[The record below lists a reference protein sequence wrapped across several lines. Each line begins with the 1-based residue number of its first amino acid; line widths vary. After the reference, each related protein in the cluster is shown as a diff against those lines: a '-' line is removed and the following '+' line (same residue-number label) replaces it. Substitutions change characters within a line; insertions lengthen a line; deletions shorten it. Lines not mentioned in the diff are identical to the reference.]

1 MEEIEV
7 IITKYT
13 TADFTVEKLEVNGD
27 EVIVIVKFDDPVDG
41 IEFTKY
47 LEENVEAGDDV
58 KYTRPSPKDEFSFA
72 VGVHPVF
79 LANLLMVF
87 WTLFSD
93 KPPKPTMAWRI

>member
-1 MEEIEV
+1 MSSYVEIVFGNKDLTMEEIEV

-27 EVIVIVKFDDPVDG
+27 EVVVIIKFDEAVDG

-58 KYTRPSPKDEFSFA
+58 KYTRPAPADGISFA
-72 VGVHPVF
+72 GGVYPVF
-79 LANLLMVF
+79 LANLLV
-87 WTLFSD
+87 LF
-93 KPPKPTMAWRI
+93 

>member
-1 MEEIEV
+1 MFGNKDLTVEEIEV

-13 TADFTVEKLEVNGD
+13 TADFTVEKVEVNGD
-27 EVIVIVKFDDPVDG
+27 EVIVIVKFDEAVDG

-58 KYTRPSPKDEFSFA
+58 KYTRPTPADELSFA

-87 WTLFSD
+87 
-93 KPPKPTMAWRI
+93 